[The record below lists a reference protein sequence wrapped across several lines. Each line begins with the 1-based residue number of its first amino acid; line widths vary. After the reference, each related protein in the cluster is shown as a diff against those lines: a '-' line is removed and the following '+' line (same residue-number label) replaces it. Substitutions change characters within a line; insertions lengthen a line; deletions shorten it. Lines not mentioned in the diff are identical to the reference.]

1 MFDPASLHTAI
12 AQQLADANVPADHR
26 HAFVLVATTTGGVKG
41 VKGVLTTKIDDVWSI
56 DAAFGVHTGS
66 PIEGGIQVKATW

>member
-1 MFDPASLHTAI
+1 MRTLFDPASLHAAVTA
-12 AQQLADANVPADHR
+12 QLAAADVPADHR

-41 VKGVLTTKIDDVWSI
+41 ILTTKIDDVWSI